1 MKNVGDAL
9 SQTRHFSLFDLNDE
23 IDHSGTGILPLEDF
37 TLQAAKNIGQLI
49 CSKMFKNL
57 FQKEKRSTILFMP
70 EEKRSTIVF
79 MPERKRSTLL
89 NNIDTREMLYA

>member
-37 TLQAAKNIGQLI
+37 TLQAAKNIG
-49 CSKMFKNL
+49 KNNIITVINTVL
-57 FQKEKRSTILFMP
+57 FQWGSTIC
-70 EEKRSTIVF
+70 KQ
-79 MPERKRSTLL
+79 
-89 NNIDTREMLYA
+89 